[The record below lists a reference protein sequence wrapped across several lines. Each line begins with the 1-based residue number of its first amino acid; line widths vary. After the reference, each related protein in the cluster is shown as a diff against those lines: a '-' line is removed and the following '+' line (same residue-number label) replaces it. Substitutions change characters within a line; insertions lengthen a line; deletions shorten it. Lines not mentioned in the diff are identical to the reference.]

1 VTDESIEKKVVDDPD
16 QTRFHAPAAEIES
29 QSTDDDETSVGNSV
43 DRSVGSSVGKGA
55 GASPKLPVLGDYV
68 LLGKI
73 GAGGMGKVFKARHRR
88 MDRIVA
94 LKVLPPNMMKHPE
107 AILRF
112 RQEVKA
118 AAQLF
123 HPNIVTAFDAGEQ
136 SGVHFLVMEFV
147 DGQALSAIVKEHGPF
162 NLEKAMEYIQQA
174 SVGLQYA
181 HERGMVHRDIKPSN
195 LMLDIDGE
203 VKLLDMGTA
212 RIGNQ
217 PEEDLTKSGV
227 IMGTVNYMS
236 PEQAKDPHAVD
247 HRCDIYSLGCTFYYL
262 LTGKP
267 LYEGDMIQTLMAH
280 ANKPIPLVAVSN
292 PQIPTW
298 IDSILSKMLAKNPD
312 QRYSSLLEF
321 RNDLQELA
329 ANDEGEVSSCTEE
342 LYRANLTQSYPVG
355 VDFGTENCRVSW
367 VNTNGRCQSVLDGD
381 GDAVTPSTVLVVDA
395 MDTAIGKKAVERGS
409 DNLDCIG
416 EEIKRYLGRAKYPGP
431 IGGQAYPPPVLAGL
445 LIAKLASDA
454 QRVVGQCKQV
464 ALAVPTNFG
473 ALRREAMQHA
483 VEIAGLDLVGLV
495 DESVANALT
504 FYNGVVP
511 AESEKIVV
519 VDLGAGKLDVALLQC
534 GSGSLTVLSSDG
546 DQRLGGVDFDELLV
560 DLIGEGIIAA
570 YGYDPRSQELHAR
583 QLLRGCKGARER
595 LSELDT
601 IKIQVQIPGK
611 ITTVTLNR
619 KKLEE
624 LATDLLATIRIVIE
638 GVVAATK
645 LQSSDVDKVLLAGG
659 ASAMPMIKQIVGSC
673 FPGVEVVV
681 LPENSVANGAAI
693 YASIRQLMLAGD
705 TPSVKVEPVTART
718 LGMVGINISTGSQV
732 NEVVL
737 PRNTRRP
744 VKIRT
749 ERVRTHQDNQQNLLV
764 QLIEG
769 ESANPDECIDLGK
782 CVVDNLP
789 PNLPSKTPIGL
800 IFHYDVN
807 GRLSVEAEIPDEK
820 KRIPVPIVRTGGLEN
835 VDLFRWREWVET
847 VMLCSGM

>member
-1 VTDESIEKKVVDDPD
+1 VTDEPIEDEVLSDPD
-16 QTRFHAPAAEIES
+16 QTRFHTPATETS
-29 QSTDDDETSVGNSV
+29 SVSTDDDETSVGTSV
-43 DRSVGSSVGKGA
+43 DTDEE
-55 GASPKLPVLGDYV
+55 ASPKLPVLGDYV

-107 AILRF
+107 AVQRF

-123 HPNIVTAFDAGEQ
+123 HPNIVTAFDAGEH

-147 DGQALSAIVKEHGPF
+147 DGQSLSALVKEHGPF
-162 NLEKAMEYIQQA
+162 NLDKAIEYIQQA

-195 LMLDIDGE
+195 LMLDVDGE

-212 RIGNQ
+212 RIGDQ

-227 IMGTVNYMS
+227 IMGTINYMS

-280 ANKPIPLVAVSN
+280 ANKPIPSVSVAN

-298 IDSILSKMLAKNPD
+298 IDTVLSKMLAKNPA

-321 RNDLQELA
+321 RNELQELA
-329 ANDEGEVSSCTEE
+329 TNDDGQTSSFSEE

-355 VDFGTENCRVSW
+355 VDFGTANCRISW
-367 VNTNGRCQSVLDGD
+367 VNTNGSCQPILDGD
-381 GDAVTPSTVLVVDA
+381 GDARTPSTVLVVDA
-395 MDTAIGKKAVERGS
+395 MDTAIGKRAVERSGE
-409 DNLDCIG
+409 NLACIG
-416 EEIKRYLGRAKYPGP
+416 EEIKRYVGRAKYPMS
-431 IGGQAYPPPVLAGL
+431 IGGQNYPPSVLAGL
-445 LIAKLASDA
+445 LIAKMASDA

-464 ALAVPTNFG
+464 VLAVPTYFG
-473 ALRREAMQHA
+473 AVPREAMQHA
-483 VEIAGLDLVGLV
+483 VVIAGLDLVGLV
-495 DESVANALT
+495 DESVANAVA
-504 FYNGVVP
+504 FYDGAVP
-511 AESEKIVV
+511 AEVENVVV
-519 VDLGAGKLDVALLQC
+519 VDIGAGKLDVAALQC
-534 GSGSLTVLSSDG
+534 GAGALTVLSSDG
-546 DQRLGGVDFDELLV
+546 DSHLGGVDFDEVLV
-560 DLIGEGIIAA
+560 DLIGEGLVAH
-570 YGYDPRSQELHAR
+570 YGYDPRGTELHAR

-595 LSELDT
+595 LSEVET
-601 IKIQVQIPGK
+601 IKIQVQIPPTVFPPTGK
-611 ITTVTLNR
+611 MTTVTLVR
-619 KKLEE
+619 EKLEE
-624 LATDLLATIRIVIE
+624 LSVELLERIRILIE
-638 GVVAATK
+638 GVVETAK
-645 LQSSDVDKVLLAGG
+645 LQASDVDKVLLGGG
-659 ASAMPMIKQIVGSC
+659 ASAMPMIKRIVGSC
-673 FPGVEVVV
+673 FPGVEVVF
-681 LPENSVANGAAI
+681 LPDDAVAKGAAL
-693 YASIRQLMLAGD
+693 YADLRQSMAAGD
-705 TPSVKVEPVTART
+705 TPNVKINAVTARA
-718 LGMVGINISTGSQV
+718 LGMLGTNVNTGEQV
-732 NEVVL
+732 NAIVL
-737 PRNTRRP
+737 PKDTRRP
-744 VKIRT
+744 VKIR
-749 ERVRTHQDNQQNLLV
+749 RVLRTHQDNQQNLLV

-769 ESANPDECIDLGK
+769 ESANPDDCIDLGK

-789 PNLPSKTPIGL
+789 PNLPARTPIGL

-807 GRLSVEAEIPDEK
+807 GRLTVEAEIDDSK
-820 KRIPVPIVRTGGLEN
+820 KRIPVPIVRTGDLEN

>member
-1 VTDESIEKKVVDDPD
+1 VTDEPIDKEVLEDPD
-16 QTRFHAPAAEIES
+16 QTRFHTPAAETTNA
-29 QSTDDDETSVGNSV
+29 STDDDETSVGAP
-43 DRSVGSSVGKGA
+43 VGQDG

-107 AILRF
+107 AVLRF

-147 DGQALSAIVKEHGPF
+147 DGHALSAIVKEHGPF
-162 NLEKAMEYIQQA
+162 NLEKAIEYIEQA

-195 LMLDIDGE
+195 LMLDINGE

-280 ANKPIPLVAVSN
+280 ANKPIPSVTVAN
-292 PQIPTW
+292 PKIPTW
-298 IDSILSKMLAKNPD
+298 IDTVLSKMLAKNPAK
-312 QRYSSLLEF
+312 RYSSLLEF
-321 RNDLQELA
+321 RNELQELA
-329 ANDEGEVSSCTEE
+329 DNDDGEGSSFSEE

-355 VDFGTENCRVSW
+355 VDFGTANCRVSW
-367 VNTNGRCQSVLDGD
+367 VNTNGSCQSVLDGD
-381 GDAVTPSTVLVVDA
+381 GHAVTPSTVLIVDA
-395 MDTAIGKKAVERGS
+395 MNTVIGKKAVDRGGE
-409 DNLDCIG
+409 NLDCIG
-416 EEIKRYLGRAKYPGP
+416 EEIKRYIGRAKYPSR
-431 IGGQAYPPPVLAGL
+431 IGGQVYPPSVLVGL
-445 LIAKLASDA
+445 LIAKVASDV
-454 QRVVGQCKQV
+454 QRVVGQCKQL

-473 ALRREAMQHA
+473 EVRREAMQHA

-495 DESVANALT
+495 DESVASALS
-504 FYNGVVP
+504 FYDGIMP
-511 AESEKIVV
+511 RDSENIVV
-519 VDLGAGKLDVALLQC
+519 VDIGAGKLDVAALNS
-534 GSGSLTVLSSDG
+534 GSGTLTVLSSDG
-546 DQRLGGVDFDELLV
+546 DPHLGGVDFDEVLV
-560 DLIGEGIIAA
+560 DLIGEGLVSS
-570 YGYDPRSQELHAR
+570 YGYDPRGQELHAR
-583 QLLRGCKGARER
+583 QLMRGCKGARER
-595 LSELDT
+595 LSEVET

-611 ITTVTLNR
+611 AATVTLSR
-619 KKLEE
+619 AKLEE
-624 LATDLLATIRIVIE
+624 LSTELLEKIRVIIE
-638 GVVAATK
+638 GVVATAK
-645 LQSSDVDKVLLAGG
+645 WQVSDVDKILLGGG
-659 ASAMPMIKQIVGSC
+659 ASAMPMVRQIVESC
-673 FPGVEVVV
+673 FPEVEVVH

-693 YASIRQLMLAGD
+693 YAGIRQTMLAGE
-705 TPSVKVEPVTART
+705 TPSVKVEAVTARA
-718 LGMVGINISTGSQV
+718 LGMRGTNVNTGEHV
-732 NEVVL
+732 NAVVL
-737 PRNTRRP
+737 PKDTRRP
-744 VKIRT
+744 VKISRILK
-749 ERVRTHQDNQQNLLV
+749 THQANQRNLMV

-769 ESANPDECIDLGK
+769 ESSNPDECIDLGK

-789 PNLPSKTPIGL
+789 ANLPVKTPIGL
-800 IFHYDVN
+800 FFHYDVN
-807 GRLSVEAEIPDEK
+807 GRLSVEAEIGDSKE
-820 KRIPVPIVRTGGLEN
+820 RIAVPIVRTGDLAN

>member
-1 VTDESIEKKVVDDPD
+1 MTDESIEEEVLDDPD
-16 QTRFHAPAAEIES
+16 ETRFHAAAVEKS
-29 QSTDDDETSVGNSV
+29 QSTDDDETSVG
-43 DRSVGSSVGKGA
+43 SSVSNNA
-55 GASPKLPVLGDYV
+55 SPSPKLPVLGDYV

-123 HPNIVTAFDAGEQ
+123 HHNIVTAFDAGEQ
-136 SGVHFLVMEFV
+136 SGVHFLVMEYV

-162 NLEKAMEYIQQA
+162 HLEKAIEYIRQA

-195 LMLDIDGE
+195 LMLDVDGE

-217 PEEDLTKSGV
+217 PEEELTKSGV

-236 PEQAKDPHAVD
+236 PEQAKDPHTVD

-267 LYEGDMIQTLMAH
+267 LYQGDMIQTLMAH
-280 ANKPIPLVAVSN
+280 ANKPIPTVAASN
-292 PQIPTW
+292 SKIPTW
-298 IDSILSKMLAKNPD
+298 IDTILAKMLAKNPA

-321 RNDLQELA
+321 RNDLLELA
-329 ANDEGEVSSCTEE
+329 ANDDGESSSLTDE
-342 LYRANLTQSYPVG
+342 LNRANSIQSFPVG
-355 VDFGTENCRVSW
+355 VDFGTEICRVSW
-367 VNTNGRCQSVLDGD
+367 VNTKGTCQPVLDGE
-381 GDAVTPSTVLVVDA
+381 GDAVTPSTVLIVDA
-395 MDTAIGKKAVERGS
+395 MDTAIGKIAVQRGS
-409 DNLDCIG
+409 EKLDCIG
-416 EEIKRYLGRAKYPGP
+416 EEIKRHVGRSKYPGS
-431 IGGQAYPPPVLAGL
+431 IGGQIYPPTVLAGL
-445 LIAKLASDA
+445 LLAKLASDA
-454 QRVVGQCKQV
+454 QRVVGHCKQI

-483 VEIAGLDLVGLV
+483 VEIAGLDLVGIV
-495 DESVANALT
+495 DESVANALS

-511 AESEKIVV
+511 AKAETIVV
-519 VDLGAGKLDVALLQC
+519 VDLGAGKFDVAALQC
-534 GSGSLTVLSSDG
+534 GDGLLTVLSSDG
-546 DQRLGGVDFDELLV
+546 DQHLGGVDFDELLL
-560 DLIGEGIIAA
+560 DWIGEGLGSH

-583 QLLRGCKGARER
+583 QLMHGCKGARER
-595 LSELDT
+595 LSELET
-601 IKIQVQIPGK
+601 IKIQVQIPNK
-611 ITTVTLNR
+611 TTTVTLSR
-619 KKLEE
+619 AKLEE
-624 LATDLLATIRIVIE
+624 LAVDLLEKIRIVIE
-638 GVVAATK
+638 GVVEAAK
-645 LQSSDVDKVLLAGG
+645 LQASTVDKVLLGGG
-659 ASAMPMIKQIVGSC
+659 ASAMPMIKQVVQNC
-673 FPGVEVVV
+673 FPEVEVVL
-681 LPENSVANGAAI
+681 LPVNSVADGAAI
-693 YASIRQLMLAGD
+693 YAGIRQLLLVGD
-705 TPSVKVEPVTART
+705 TPSVKIEAVTARA
-718 LGMVGINISTGSQV
+718 LGMLGTNVNTGKQV
-732 NEVVL
+732 NAVVL
-737 PRNTRRP
+737 PKNSRRP
-744 VKIRT
+744 VKIR
-749 ERVRTHQDNQQNLLV
+749 RILKTHQDNQQNLLV

-769 ESANPDECIDLGK
+769 ESADPDECIDLGK

-807 GRLSVEAEIPDEK
+807 GRLSVEVEIADSK
-820 KRIPVPIVRTGGLEN
+820 KRIPVPIVRTGDLKN

-847 VMLCSGM
+847 VILCSRM

>member
-1 VTDESIEKKVVDDPD
+1 MTDEPIEDEVLSDPD
-16 QTRFHAPAAEIES
+16 QTRFHTPATETS
-29 QSTDDDETSVGNSV
+29 SVSTDDDETSVGTSV
-43 DRSVGSSVGKGA
+43 DTDEE
-55 GASPKLPVLGDYV
+55 ASPKLPVLGDYV

-107 AILRF
+107 AVQRF

-123 HPNIVTAFDAGEQ
+123 HPNIVTAFDAGEH

-147 DGQALSAIVKEHGPF
+147 DGQSLSALVKEHGPF
-162 NLEKAMEYIQQA
+162 NLDKAIEYIQQA

-195 LMLDIDGE
+195 LMLDVDGE

-212 RIGNQ
+212 RIGDQ

-227 IMGTVNYMS
+227 IMGTINYMS

-280 ANKPIPLVAVSN
+280 ANKPIPSVSVAN

-298 IDSILSKMLAKNPD
+298 IDTVLSKMLAKNPA

-321 RNDLQELA
+321 RNELQELA
-329 ANDEGEVSSCTEE
+329 TNDDGQTSSFSEE

-355 VDFGTENCRVSW
+355 VDFGTANCRISW
-367 VNTNGRCQSVLDGD
+367 VNTNGSCQPILDGD
-381 GDAVTPSTVLVVDA
+381 GDARTPSTVLVVDA
-395 MDTAIGKKAVERGS
+395 MDTAIGKRAVERSGE
-409 DNLDCIG
+409 NLACIG
-416 EEIKRYLGRAKYPGP
+416 EEIKRYVGRAKYPMS
-431 IGGQAYPPPVLAGL
+431 IGGQNYPPSVLAGL
-445 LIAKLASDA
+445 LIAKMASDA

-464 ALAVPTNFG
+464 VLAVPTYFG
-473 ALRREAMQHA
+473 AVPREAMQHA
-483 VEIAGLDLVGLV
+483 VVIAGLDLVGLV
-495 DESVANALT
+495 DESVANAVA
-504 FYNGVVP
+504 FYDGAVP
-511 AESEKIVV
+511 AEVENVVV
-519 VDLGAGKLDVALLQC
+519 VDIGAGKLDVAALQC
-534 GSGSLTVLSSDG
+534 GAGALTVLSSDG
-546 DQRLGGVDFDELLV
+546 DSHLGGVDFDEVLV
-560 DLIGEGIIAA
+560 DLIGEGLVAH
-570 YGYDPRSQELHAR
+570 YGYDPRGTELHAR

-595 LSELDT
+595 LSEVET
-601 IKIQVQIPGK
+601 IKIQVQIPPTVFPPTGK
-611 ITTVTLNR
+611 MTTVTLVR
-619 KKLEE
+619 EKLEE
-624 LATDLLATIRIVIE
+624 LSVELLERIRILIE
-638 GVVAATK
+638 GVVETAK
-645 LQSSDVDKVLLAGG
+645 LQASDVDKVLLGGG
-659 ASAMPMIKQIVGSC
+659 ASAMPMIKRIVGSC
-673 FPGVEVVV
+673 FPGVEVVF
-681 LPENSVANGAAI
+681 LPDDAVAKGAAL
-693 YASIRQLMLAGD
+693 YADLRQSMAAGD
-705 TPSVKVEPVTART
+705 TPNVKINAVTARA
-718 LGMVGINISTGSQV
+718 LGMLGTNVNTGEQV
-732 NEVVL
+732 NAIVL
-737 PRNTRRP
+737 PKDTRRP
-744 VKIRT
+744 VKIR
-749 ERVRTHQDNQQNLLV
+749 RVLRTHQDNQQNLLV

-769 ESANPDECIDLGK
+769 ESANPDDCIDLGK

-789 PNLPSKTPIGL
+789 PNLPARTPIGL

-807 GRLSVEAEIPDEK
+807 GRLTVEAEIDDSK
-820 KRIPVPIVRTGGLEN
+820 KRIPVPIVRTGDLEN

>member
-1 VTDESIEKKVVDDPD
+1 MTDESIEEKVLDDPD
-16 QTRFHAPAAEIES
+16 QTRFHAPAIEIKNL
-29 QSTDDDETSVGNSV
+29 STDDDETSVGASV
-43 DRSVGSSVGKGA
+43 VKDDD
-55 GASPKLPVLGDYV
+55 ASPKLPVLGDYV

-162 NLEKAMEYIQQA
+162 NLEKGMEYIQQA

-247 HRCDIYSLGCTFYYL
+247 LRCDIYSLGCTFYYL
-262 LTGKP
+262 LTGNS

-280 ANKPIPLVAVSN
+280 ANKPIPSVAAAN
-292 PQIPTW
+292 PLIPTW
-298 IDSILSKMLAKNPD
+298 IDTVLSKMLAKNPSH
-312 QRYSSLLEF
+312 RYSSLLEF

-329 ANDEGEVSSCTEE
+329 ANDDGETSSFSEE

-367 VNTNGRCQSVLDGD
+367 VNTNGSCQPVLDSD

-395 MDTAIGKKAVERGS
+395 MDTAIGKRAVERS
-409 DNLDCIG
+409 SENLACIG
-416 EEIKRYLGRAKYPGP
+416 EEIKRYVSRAKYPSP
-431 IGGQAYPPPVLAGL
+431 IGGQTYPPSVLAGL
-445 LIAKLASDA
+445 LIAKVASDA

-473 ALRREAMQHA
+473 SLRREAMQHA

-504 FYNGVVP
+504 FYNGVLP
-511 AESEKIVV
+511 AEVEKIII
-519 VDLGAGKLDVALLQC
+519 VDLGAGKLDVAALEC
-534 GSGSLTVLSSDG
+534 GSGVLSVLSSDG

-560 DLIGEGIIAA
+560 DLIGEGLVSA
-570 YGYDPRSQELHAR
+570 YGYDPRDQELQAR
-583 QLLRGCKGARER
+583 QLMRGCKGARER
-595 LSELDT
+595 LSEVEI
-601 IKIQVQIPGK
+601 IKLQVQIPGK
-611 ITTVTLNR
+611 TTNVTLSR
-619 KKLEE
+619 SKLEE
-624 LATDLLATIRIVIE
+624 LAVDLLAKIRIVIE
-638 GVVAATK
+638 QIVATAK
-645 LQSSDVDKVLLAGG
+645 LKASDVDRVLLAGG
-659 ASAMPMIKQIVGSC
+659 ASAMPMIKQIVERC
-673 FPGVEVVV
+673 FPGVEIVL

-705 TPSVKVEPVTART
+705 TPSVKIEPVTARA
-718 LGMVGINISTGSQV
+718 LGMLGTNVSSGKQV
-732 NEVVL
+732 NAVVL
-737 PRNTRRP
+737 PKDTRRP
-744 VKIRT
+744 VKIR
-749 ERVRTHQDNQQNLLV
+749 RILKTHQDNQQNLLV

-789 PNLPSKTPIGL
+789 ANLPAKTSIGL

-807 GRLSVEAEIPDEK
+807 GRLSVEAEIADLDQ
-820 KRIPVPIVRTGGLEN
+820 RIPVPIVRTGALEN

>member
-1 VTDESIEKKVVDDPD
+1 MTDEPIEDEVLSDPD
-16 QTRFHAPAAEIES
+16 QTRFHTPATEMS
-29 QSTDDDETSVGNSV
+29 SVSTDDDETSVGTSV
-43 DRSVGSSVGKGA
+43 DTDEQ
-55 GASPKLPVLGDYV
+55 ASPKLPVLGDYV

-107 AILRF
+107 AVQRF

-162 NLEKAMEYIQQA
+162 NLDKAIEYIQQA

-181 HERGMVHRDIKPSN
+181 HDRGMVHRDIKPSN
-195 LMLDIDGE
+195 LMLDVDGE

-212 RIGNQ
+212 RIGDQ

-280 ANKPIPLVAVSN
+280 ANKPIPSVAAAN

-298 IDSILSKMLAKNPD
+298 VDTVLSNMLAKNPA

-321 RNDLQELA
+321 RNELQELA
-329 ANDEGEVSSCTEE
+329 TNDDGQTSSFSEE

-355 VDFGTENCRVSW
+355 VDFGTANCRISW
-367 VNTNGRCQSVLDGD
+367 VNTNGSCQPILDGD
-381 GDAVTPSTVLVVDA
+381 GDARTPSTVLVVDA
-395 MDTAIGKKAVERGS
+395 MDTAIGKRAVERSGE
-409 DNLDCIG
+409 NLACIG
-416 EEIKRYLGRAKYPGP
+416 EEIKRYVGRAKYPMS
-431 IGGQAYPPPVLAGL
+431 IGGQNYPPPVLAGL
-445 LIAKLASDA
+445 LIAKMASDA

-464 ALAVPTNFG
+464 VLAVPTYFG
-473 ALRREAMQHA
+473 AVPREAMQHA

-495 DESVANALT
+495 DESVANAVA
-504 FYNGVVP
+504 FYDGAVP
-511 AESEKIVV
+511 AEVENVVV
-519 VDLGAGKLDVALLQC
+519 VDIGAGKLDVAALQC
-534 GSGSLTVLSSDG
+534 GAGALTVLSSDG
-546 DQRLGGVDFDELLV
+546 DPHLGGVDFDEVLV
-560 DLIGEGIIAA
+560 DLIGEGLVAA
-570 YGYDPRSQELHAR
+570 YGYDPRGKELHAR

-595 LSELDT
+595 LSEVET

-611 ITTVTLNR
+611 TTTVTLVR
-619 KKLEE
+619 EKLEE
-624 LATDLLATIRIVIE
+624 LSVELLERIRILIE
-638 GVVAATK
+638 GVVETAK
-645 LQSSDVDKVLLAGG
+645 LQASDVHKVLLAGG
-659 ASAMPMIKQIVGSC
+659 ASAMPMIKRIVGSC
-673 FPGVEVVV
+673 FPGVEVVF
-681 LPENSVANGAAI
+681 LPDDAVAKGAAL
-693 YASIRQLMLAGD
+693 YADLRQSMAAGD
-705 TPSVKVEPVTART
+705 TPNVKIEAVTARA
-718 LGMVGINISTGSQV
+718 LGMLGTNVNTGEQV
-732 NEVVL
+732 NAVVL
-737 PRNTRRP
+737 PKDTRRP
-744 VKIRT
+744 VKIR
-749 ERVRTHQDNQQNLLV
+749 RVLKTHQDNQQNLLV

-789 PNLPSKTPIGL
+789 PNLPAKTPIGL

-807 GRLSVEAEIPDEK
+807 GRLTVEAEIDDSK
-820 KRIPVPIVRTGGLEN
+820 KRIPVPIVRTGDLEN